1 MIELGKKAKDEITG
15 FEGTITGRAQ
25 YLYGC
30 DQYCIVPP
38 VDKEGKI
45 GKGEWFD
52 EGRVK
57 IVGIGTDA
65 KDVTVEK
72 PGGPQRDMPL

>member
-1 MIELGKKAKDEITG
+1 MIELGQKAKDEITG
-15 FEGTITGRAQ
+15 FWGIITGRAQ

-45 GKGEWFD
+45 GKAEWFD
-52 EGRVK
+52 EGRIK
-57 IVGIGTDA
+57 IISIGVDA
-65 KDVTVEK
+65 RDVTVEK
-72 PGGPQRDMPL
+72 PGGPQRDMPQ